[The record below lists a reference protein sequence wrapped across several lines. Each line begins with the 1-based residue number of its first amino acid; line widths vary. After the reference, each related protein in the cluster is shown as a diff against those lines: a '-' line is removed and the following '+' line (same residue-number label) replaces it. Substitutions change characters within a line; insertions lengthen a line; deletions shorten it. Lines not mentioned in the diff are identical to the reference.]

1 MNNME
6 EMIMDKKKERKL
18 ILETVME
25 LKRPFSLSFLF
36 MSLKEKGVNDK
47 TFILEVLDYLCETG
61 WVRYSEIIDDCWAYE
76 FVGRKIS

>member
-1 MNNME
+1 MYNME

-36 MSLKEKGVNDK
+36 MSLKEKVSITD
-47 TFILEVLDYLCETG
+47 FASPAIP
-61 WVRYSEIIDDCWAYE
+61 
-76 FVGRKIS
+76 